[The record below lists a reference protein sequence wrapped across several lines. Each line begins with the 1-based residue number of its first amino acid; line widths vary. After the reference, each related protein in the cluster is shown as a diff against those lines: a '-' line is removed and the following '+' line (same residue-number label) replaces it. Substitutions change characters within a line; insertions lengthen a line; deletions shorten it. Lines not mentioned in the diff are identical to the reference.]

1 MHALFAGLLVLLAT
15 ALSLLLVNYAYTRE
29 RHRRP
34 SATVLAVVT
43 AWFLASYGFMAFL
56 VIPH

>member
-1 MHALFAGLLVLLAT
+1 MPALTAVLLVLVVT
-15 ALSLLLVNYAYTRE
+15 ALSLWLTNYAYTRE

-34 SATVLAVVT
+34 STTVLVIVT
-43 AWFLASYGFMAFL
+43 AWFLVSYGFMAFL

>member
-1 MHALFAGLLVLLAT
+1 MNTLVSALLVLLAT

-43 AWFLASYGFMAFL
+43 GWFLASYGFMAFL
-56 VIPH
+56 VIPR